1 MNPAHE
7 DMEQIAA
14 YFSSGEP
21 LGFAHQPAATAR
33 PAQESNMRVWFITGA
48 SRGFGALIAAEALA
62 QGDAVV
68 ATARAPSTITAKL
81 GAHDRLLAVRL
92 DVTHESEAHTA
103 AAAAVRKFGRIDVLV
118 NNAGYGLL
126 GAIEE
131 ASAEETAKLFGTN
144 VFGLLGVTRAVLPH
158 MRRQRSGHIINVSSV
173 GGYTGYPGWGVYG
186 ATKFA
191 VEGIS
196 EALAGELAP
205 LGIKVTVVEPGFFRT
220 DFLDDSSLVRTAQHI
235 DDYAETVGKTRAH
248 AADVNHGQR
257 GDPRKLAQAFM
268 QLANAEHPPTR
279 LPLGSD
285 TVERIEAKHAHV
297 EQELAAWRKVA
308 TSTDWVEA

>member
-1 MNPAHE
+1 
-7 DMEQIAA
+7 
-14 YFSSGEP
+14 
-21 LGFAHQPAATAR
+21 
-33 PAQESNMRVWFITGA
+33 MRVWFITGA
-48 SRGFGALIAAEALA
+48 SRGFGARIAAAALA
-62 QGDAVV
+62 AGDAVV
-68 ATARAPSTITAKL
+68 ATARDPSTITAQL
-81 GAHDRLLAVRL
+81 GSHERLLAVRL
-92 DVTHESEAHTA
+92 DVTSEAQAHEA
-103 AAAAVRKFGRIDVLV
+103 AGQAVKKFGRIDVLV

-131 ASAEETAKLFGTN
+131 ASAKETERLFATN

-158 MRRQRSGHIINVSSV
+158 MRRQRSGHIINLSSV

-196 EALAGELAP
+196 EALQAEVAP
-205 LGIKVTVVEPGFFRT
+205 LGIHVTVVEPGFFRT
-220 DFLDDSSLVRTAQHI
+220 DFLDETSLVRTAQQI
-235 DDYAETVGKTRAH
+235 DDYSDTVGKTRAH

-257 GDPRKLAQAFM
+257 GDPCKLARAFIE
-268 QLANAEHPPTR
+268 LVNAASPPTR

-297 EQELAAWRKVA
+297 EQELNAWRKVA
-308 TSTDWVEA
+308 ISTDWTNETA